1 MISRIAVIIRV
12 EDGKELQTI
21 FVGTTDEC
29 KAKLFN
35 YVIPSEFTGNIFQI
49 QSDYGYHFEV
59 EEFSKNEWKK
69 VNYYLQIVSEM
80 NS

>member
-1 MISRIAVIIRV
+1 MSNNIAVIIRI
-12 EDGKELQTI
+12 EAGKELETV
-21 FVGTTDEC
+21 FAGTTTEC

-35 YVIPSEFTGNIFQI
+35 RVIPSDLTRNIFQI
-49 QSDYGYHFEV
+49 PSDYGYHFEV

-69 VNYYLQIVSEM
+69 VNYYLQVVSEM

>member
-1 MISRIAVIIRV
+1 MNERISVIIRV
-12 EDGKELQTI
+12 EAGKELETI
-21 FVGTTDEC
+21 FAGTTAEC

-35 YVIPSEFTGNIFQI
+35 RVIPSELTRNIFQI
-49 QSDYGYHFEV
+49 PSDYGYHFEV

>member
-1 MISRIAVIIRV
+1 MSNNISVIIRI
-12 EDGKELQTI
+12 ESGKELETV
-21 FVGTTDEC
+21 FAGTTVEC

-35 YVIPSEFTGNIFQI
+35 HVIPSDLTRNIFQI
-49 QSDYGYHFEV
+49 PSDYGYHFEV

-69 VNYYLQIVSEM
+69 VDYYLQIINEM